1 MRSLILAILI
11 FFNTSVF
18 GQGIIIGTTDTVLVQ
33 SDVVKIF
40 LFENYMFSDGSRIKM
55 VVLPRDHITTRIF
68 SYKLGITPNRFFDR
82 AENSFSSGKL
92 NMLIVA
98 ENDKAAVKYL
108 LKTDGVIGYVQDYY
122 GDSISTMPNI
132 IKFR

>member
-1 MRSLILAILI
+1 MKSLILSILL
-11 FFNTSVF
+11 FFSCSVF
-18 GQGIIIGTTDTVLVQ
+18 SQGIVIGTTDTVLVQ
-33 SDVVKIF
+33 ADVVKIF
-40 LFENYMFSDGSRIKM
+40 LFENYMFSDGTRIKM
-55 VVLPRDHITTRIF
+55 VVLPRDHITTRLF
-68 SYKLGITPNRFFDR
+68 TYRLGVTPTRFFER
-82 AENSFSSGKL
+82 AESSFSSGKL

-98 ENDKAAVKYL
+98 ENDREAVKYL